1 MGRQGW
7 PTGSAA
13 LDGPAAA
20 AFERGFADFL
30 REYGSRG
37 PNEWEMRSPS
47 WETRPELALAA
58 IDRMRLSPDGAA
70 PARQNAARADVREAT
85 AAAIADALEADPAV
99 QGQFLAAVRA
109 AQMWLPARERTKTNA
124 IRMVHEARMTMRELG
139 RRMVARG
146 AFDHIEDFGFLRRDE
161 LDAFVAD
168 PGSFTAAIRQRRAD
182 YEELGGLEPPFV
194 FVGRAA
200 PAGDLAGAIDGRP
213 GPRRGRHPRRDSRA
227 ARAPWKVWRASCSTR
242 PTRARSSRATC
253 WWRRSPTR
261 RGHRCSSPPLRSWS
275 TSVPCRAMP

>member
-1 MGRQGW
+1 
-7 PTGSAA
+7 
-13 LDGPAAA
+13 
-20 AFERGFADFL
+20 
-30 REYGSRG
+30 
-37 PNEWEMRSPS
+37 MRSPS

-70 PARQNAARADVREAT
+70 PAHQNAARAEVREAT
-85 AAAIADALEADPAV
+85 APQPSPSALEADPAV

-109 AQMWLPARERTKTNA
+109 AQMFLPARERTKTNA

-146 AFDHIEDFGFLRRDE
+146 AFDHVEDFGILRHDE

-194 FVGRAA
+194 FVGEPPPLAH
-200 PAGDLAGAIDGRP
+200 LAGALDGRP
-213 GPRRGRHPRRDSRA
+213 GPGARATPSPGSRA
-227 ARAPWKVWRASCSTR
+227 ARAPSRAWRAWCSTR
-242 PTRARSSRATC
+242 PTRPRSSRATC
-253 WWRRSPTR
+253 SWRRSPTR
-261 RGHRCSSPPLRSWS
+261 RGHRCSCPPLRSWS
-275 TSVPCRAMP
+275 TSGRCRATP